1 MELDVIFEKYWK
13 PEEFKKLVRFGIT
26 GLANTLVDCLVF
38 FLLNSVFGVNL
49 SLSQVCGYSA
59 GTLNSYLI
67 NRSWTFQSKQRFFS
81 AQMIKFIA
89 GNLLVLAV
97 SVGLLNFFVYLTLP
111 MPPAKLAVICVTMAL
126 NFLISRLW
134 VFR

>member
-1 MELDVIFEKYWK
+1 MIFKKYWK